1 MKGAVTLRET
11 PNTHSTY
18 AVTDRRRDLPDR
30 FSIVSREIF
39 TGSST
44 GTNWS
49 KLRKMPWAVCS
60 KRL

>member
-49 KLRKMPWAVCS
+49 RPRKMP
-60 KRL
+60 